1 MMGSTGSLKTHPC
14 LWFFRAC
21 RQGHG
26 HEQRQTNRQRP
37 RKLSPS
43 SCRLRPHSGPAGTLR
58 IDKHLRTHSAFLP
71 SDMSR
76 ERRAGSGHRSRAGP
90 LGVARGAPRAARTD
104 GGSEVH
110 VHGLPR
116 QSPRAKGSL
125 PVPRGAARGRTRPHT
140 SSRGPTAR
148 GSDYRH
154 RHAATRTAAPAPRAH
169 LPCNAATRPPS
180 CVQSA
185 ADLAGGSRP
194 RTVPSKSPRTFWESS
209 VERTW
214 ARDEYW
220 GSCAHGDGRPQG
232 RPSVRTGACG
242 GLKSA
247 GAILVSRRRP
257 RPSARFRRRNGVG
270 AGSPV
275 GQ

>member
-1 MMGSTGSLKTHPC
+1 MGSTGSLKTHPC

-90 LGVARGAPRAARTD
+90 LGVAWGAPRAART
-104 GGSEVH
+104 GGGREVH

-194 RTVPSKSPRTFWESS
+194 RTVPPCEESTNFLGELKWRGRGQGTSLGQLGARGWE
-209 VERTW
+209 T
-214 ARDEYW
+214 
-220 GSCAHGDGRPQG
+220 
-232 RPSVRTGACG
+232 
-242 GLKSA
+242 A
-247 GAILVSRRRP
+247 GASLGPDR
-257 RPSARFRRRNGVG
+257 GVRG
-270 AGSPV
+270 PKVRGRHSGVEAPPAA
-275 GQ
+275 